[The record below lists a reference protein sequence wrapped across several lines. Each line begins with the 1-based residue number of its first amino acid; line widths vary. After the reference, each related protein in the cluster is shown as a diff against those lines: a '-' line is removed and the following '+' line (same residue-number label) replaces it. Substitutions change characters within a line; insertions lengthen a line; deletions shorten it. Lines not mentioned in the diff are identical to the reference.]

1 MSGILSPYIFNLLME
16 QLVVL
21 PFLEGIVLLTYAD
34 DLALVVTG
42 QSNHLTRAQR
52 ALDLITDKCEERGL
66 KISAEKSRTMAI
78 RAATKTSQL
87 LRVQDMALAWTDCY
101 HYLGVWLDSRRSFT
115 EQVSYLRERAQARL
129 NVMRAMPRPGAG
141 VT

>member
-42 QSNHLTRAQR
+42 RSNQ
-52 ALDLITDKCEERGL
+52 G
-66 KISAEKSRTMAI
+66 SA
-78 RAATKTSQL
+78 
-87 LRVQDMALAWTDCY
+87 
-101 HYLGVWLDSRRSFT
+101 
-115 EQVSYLRERAQARL
+115 
-129 NVMRAMPRPGAG
+129 GAG
-141 VT
+141 PHH